1 LQNQAKNSAFN
12 HRFYNLFSDIL
23 SSAVFKQAYR
33 LGQLA
38 FPQVGG
44 WFTQNSAI
52 DNTKVKTEDNF
63 VENRNLKTKTE
74 LFTSS
79 FLRQIYRFGQLA
91 KLQVGGWFARNS
103 ASKKAQAL
111 IKNSIQGTRNVRSV
125 GQMRRKFLTTCTIKG
140 TQGGNL
146 QADVP
151 QYGRSLPICAK
162 DTPHFWSE
170 VYKLGI
176 KNFIQGTLNFRSVG
190 QMCRKFLTTCT
201 IKGTQGGNLQAG
213 LVQGGRS
220 MIEMLGV
227 LAIIGVLSVGGI
239 AGYSKAMTK
248 FKINKTIDLVSQ
260 IAANTR
266 TLFASQ
272 EYDFSCRWDS
282 TSLCQKAK
290 IVPDDA
296 IQNGYIK
303 NPFGGTVWIAGGIDD
318 FTVELYDIPE
328 DACMELATLDWSA
341 ATSSG
346 LNALGVN
353 QYVTATVKNCDGN
366 NDGLACVGGKTLSV
380 PVPVSVAAQRCSGN
394 NNFIHFQFY

>member
-1 LQNQAKNSAFN
+1 VYK
-12 HRFYNLFSDIL
+12 
-23 SSAVFKQAYR
+23 
-33 LGQLA
+33 
-38 FPQVGG
+38 VG
-44 WFTQNSAI
+44 T
-52 DNTKVKTEDNF
+52 
-63 VENRNLKTKTE
+63 R
-74 LFTSS
+74 
-79 FLRQIYRFGQLA
+79 
-91 KLQVGGWFARNS
+91 AR
-103 ASKKAQAL
+103 KAQADVL
-111 IKNSIQGTRNVRSV
+111 HYGRSLPICAKDTPHFWSDVYKVGIKNFIQGTLNVRSV

-140 TQGGNL
+140 TRGGNL
-146 QADVP
+146 QADVL
-151 QYGRSLPICAK
+151 QY
-162 DTPHFWSE
+162 
-170 VYKLGI
+170 
-176 KNFIQGTLNFRSVG
+176 
-190 QMCRKFLTTCT
+190 
-201 IKGTQGGNLQAG
+201 
-213 LVQGGRS
+213 GRS

-272 EYDFSCRWDS
+272 EYDFSCRID

-303 NPFGGTVWIAGGIDD
+303 NPFGGTVWIAGDDYWD